1 MKYKIEIDNVLLE
14 NEVIEDVEINLLQ
27 QVDSNFVNNKNRI
40 EIYIRGNIYSKDNES
55 MKNKEI
61 IQNIID
67 LKDKYFDVNIS
78 IDELKYSF
86 PKLYIYKFMQKFV
99 KGSGNYTLV
108 LLQKFIG
115 DEKELN
121 IGGSDENINK

>member
-1 MKYKIEIDNVLLE
+1 
-14 NEVIEDVEINLLQ
+14 
-27 QVDSNFVNNKNRI
+27 
-40 EIYIRGNIYSKDNES
+40 

-86 PKLYIYKFMQKFV
+86 PKLYIYKFIQKFV